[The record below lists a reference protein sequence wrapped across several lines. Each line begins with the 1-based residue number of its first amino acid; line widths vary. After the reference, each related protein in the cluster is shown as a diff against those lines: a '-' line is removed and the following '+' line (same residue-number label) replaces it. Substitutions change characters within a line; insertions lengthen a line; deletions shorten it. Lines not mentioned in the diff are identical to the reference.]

1 LSGAGIL
8 LAAAGVAAIVFRP
21 PAPHLPP
28 ASVPSYVVPGVVPG
42 AAQAL
47 KVEVLNG
54 TGRTGLARVATR
66 QLRQRGFDVVF
77 YGETPAP
84 VTVSQVIARRV
95 EAGAARPVAEA
106 LRVDSVWVRRDLT
119 RRVDVSVWL
128 GTDYRP
134 RTELH
139 P

>member
-8 LAAAGVAAIVFRP
+8 LAVAGVAAVVFRP
-21 PAPHLPP
+21 SGPHPPP
-28 ASVPSYVVPGVVPG
+28 ASRPSYEIPGVAHP
-42 AAQAL
+42 L

-54 TGRTGLARVATR
+54 TGRTGLARAATR
-66 QLRQRGFDVVF
+66 ELRQQGFDVVF

-84 VTVSQVIARRV
+84 VTVSQVIGRRV
-95 EAGAARPVAEA
+95 TAEAARPVAKA
-106 LRVDSVWVRRDLT
+106 LGMDSVRTLRDER

-128 GTDYRP
+128 GPDYHP
-134 RTELH
+134 RGDIH

>member
-1 LSGAGIL
+1 MSGTGIL
-8 LAAAGVAAIVFRP
+8 LAVAGVAAVVFRP

-28 ASVPSYVVPGVVPG
+28 PSVPSYEVPGG
-42 AAQAL
+42 AQAL

-66 QLRQRGFDVVF
+66 QLRQQGFDVVF

-84 VTVSQVIARRV
+84 VAVSQVIARRV
-95 EAGAARPVAEA
+95 EIGAARPVAEA

-128 GTDYRP
+128 GKDYRP